1 MQKLSANEAPDP
13 EYQYL
18 DTLVASFPFHKVS
31 SNIWLSPKYQGCA
44 RILFEG
50 LLFCDLKVT
59 LMSQLIG
66 EKVLKVMQ
74 PGFRIDPLLSTLH
87 CLRICGN
94 YPGKMKVSNYSQCFL
109 QERTPF
115 KFWYTSYQPFLQYGK
130 LSKIVEALDAPLH
143 HFIPTAYYSTFYIIN

>member
-18 DTLVASFPFHKVS
+18 DTLVVSFPFHKVS
-31 SNIWLSPKYQGCA
+31 SNIWLFPTYQGCA
-44 RILFEG
+44 RILFKG

-87 CLRICGN
+87 CLRICAN
-94 YPGKMKVSNYSQCFL
+94 YPEKKWKFLTTHSAFYKKEPLLNSDIVPVSL
-109 QERTPF
+109 
-115 KFWYTSYQPFLQYGK
+115 
-130 LSKIVEALDAPLH
+130 
-143 HFIPTAYYSTFYIIN
+143 FYNMEN

>member
-1 MQKLSANEAPDP
+1 MQKLSANWSADP

-18 DTLVASFPFHKVS
+18 DTLVASFPLHKVS
-31 SNIWLSPKYQGCA
+31 SNIWLSPKHQGYE
-44 RILFEG
+44 RILWEG

-66 EKVLKVMQ
+66 EKVLCTGQDTLMCKE

-94 YPGKMKVSNYSQCFL
+94 YPEKKKKRKFLTHHLQCFL

-115 KFWYTSYQPFLQYGK
+115 NSYIVPTSFL
-130 LSKIVEALDAPLH
+130 
-143 HFIPTAYYSTFYIIN
+143 